1 VTANRIL
8 STPAAWALLLVN
20 VIIFAALNLSPGLA
34 DVFLLDPGRIM
45 ERPWSLFTVFFS
57 HELLIHI
64 ALNMFLLLVFGTRL
78 EKAADARVLFSVYV
92 LCGFLG
98 SLTIPAYAS
107 VIGYAGGPIAGASAS
122 AFGVAAA
129 CAALQPDA
137 VVLKSKAKHWIVA
150 LFIVNALLTVQNPHV
165 SVGGPA
171 HAVGIAAGAVF
182 GYALRKKSG
191 GRTV

>member
-1 VTANRIL
+1 MC
-8 STPAAWALLLVN
+8 
-20 VIIFAALNLSPGLA
+20 F
-34 DVFLLDPGRIM
+34 FLTRAGS
-45 ERPWSLFTVFFS
+45 WSGHGPCYRLFS

-107 VIGYAGGPIAGASAS
+107 VIGYAGGPIAGALHLP
-122 AFGVAAA
+122 GVAAA

-137 VVLKSKAKHWIVA
+137 AVLKSKAKHWIVA

-165 SVGGPA
+165 SVGTRPRSRDRQPA
-171 HAVGIAAGAVF
+171 QSLAMHCARNRRPHSMKIELTPVDVSEKEI
-182 GYALRKKSG
+182 LRIC
-191 GRTV
+191 

>member
-1 VTANRIL
+1 
-8 STPAAWALLLVN
+8 
-20 VIIFAALNLSPGLA
+20 
-34 DVFLLDPGRIM
+34 
-45 ERPWSLFTVFFS
+45 LFTVFFS